1 VGGGE
6 VMNVDSSVDPFPHW
20 ILSDAWDET
29 LLDRVVSEVPLES
42 DPRWKRYQSKLEG
55 KLEGGTSTWGPA
67 ATELAAALSD
77 PQWISTLSSLT
88 GIDGLIPEF
97 IGGGLHRIER
107 GGLLGIHADFNISP
121 ETGRYRRLNCLIY
134 LNRDWGDEYG
144 GHLELWKNKDDKSP
158 SVSISP
164 IFNQT
169 VVFETSDTSFHGHPH
184 PLTCPPERSRLS
196 FAVYYYTDAPPPHA
210 SQAHS
215 TIFLETP

>member
-1 VGGGE
+1 
-6 VMNVDSSVDPFPHW
+6 MNIGNPSGFHSSTKPFPHW
-20 ILSDAWDET
+20 VLDGIWDDG
-29 LLDRVVSEVPLES
+29 LLEQVVSEVPDES

-67 ATELAAALSD
+67 AMELAAALSD
-77 PQWISTLSSLT
+77 PQWINTLSELT

-121 ETGRYRRLNCLIY
+121 ETGRYRRLNCLVY
-134 LNRDWGDEYG
+134 LNRDWKHEYG
-144 GHLELWKNKDDKSP
+144 GYLELWKSKDEGGP
-158 SVSISP
+158 SVSIPP

-184 PLTCPPERSRLS
+184 PLSCPPDRSRLS
-196 FAVYYYTDAPPPHA
+196 FAVYYYTDAPPPEA

-215 TIFLETP
+215 TIFLETS

>member
-1 VGGGE
+1 MGASNFSE
-6 VMNVDSSVDPFPHW
+6 VQSSTEPFPHW
-20 ILSDAWDET
+20 IFSDAWNEG
-29 LLDRVVSEVPLES
+29 LLDQVVSEVPLES

-67 ATELAAALSD
+67 AIELAAALSD
-77 PQWISTLSSLT
+77 PRWIDALSDLT
-88 GIDGLIPEF
+88 GIEGLIPEF

-107 GGLLGIHADFNISP
+107 GGLLGIHADFNVSP
-121 ETGRYRRLNCLIY
+121 ETGRYRRLNCLVY
-134 LNRDWGDEYG
+134 LNRDWKDEYG
-144 GHLELWKNKDDKSP
+144 GHLELWKSKDQDSP

-164 IFNQT
+164 TFNRT
-169 VVFETSDTSFHGHPH
+169 VVFVTSDTSFHGHPH

-196 FAVYYYTDAPPPHA
+196 FAFYYYTDAPPPEA